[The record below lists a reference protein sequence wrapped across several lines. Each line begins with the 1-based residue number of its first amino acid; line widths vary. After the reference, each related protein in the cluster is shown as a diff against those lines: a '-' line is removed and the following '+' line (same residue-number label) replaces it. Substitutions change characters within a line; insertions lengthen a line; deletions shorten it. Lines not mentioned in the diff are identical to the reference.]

1 MSEGYRPN
9 TEEELDGLRKEMEEF
24 KKEKERVRAIVGRIG
39 GVPIFRKKVFEV
51 TFLISV
57 VVLFILSAIAAKYL
71 SGTAHWVFIDVAV
84 AAISLKL
91 IYMMRN
97 QAKVSHFQLW
107 VLTSLE
113 WRLNELTKK
122 LEEMKKD

>member
-1 MSEGYRPN
+1 
-9 TEEELDGLRKEMEEF
+9 
-24 KKEKERVRAIVGRIG
+24 VG
-39 GVPIFRKKVFEV
+39 
-51 TFLISV
+51 FLISV
-57 VVLFILSAIAAKYL
+57 VVLFTLSAIAAKYL
-71 SGTAHWVFIDVAV
+71 GGTAHWVFIDVAV

-91 IYMMRN
+91 IYMMNN

-122 LEEMKKD
+122 LDELKKG